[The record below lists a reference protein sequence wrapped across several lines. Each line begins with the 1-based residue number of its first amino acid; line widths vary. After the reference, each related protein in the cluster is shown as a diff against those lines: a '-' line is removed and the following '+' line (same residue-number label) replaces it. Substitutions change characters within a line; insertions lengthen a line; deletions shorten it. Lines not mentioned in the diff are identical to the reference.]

1 MVHSDYHKRKALILT
16 YLRNVVTLGFCLSK
30 HQLYGC
36 YDQPLEKRLFNKSRS
51 KSTYRSGRVGEWKKY
66 FDDDIIKIINNNID
80 GKIEEITRN

>member
-1 MVHSDYHKRKALILT
+1 MQT
-16 YLRNVVTLGFCLSK
+16 
-30 HQLYGC
+30 
-36 YDQPLEKRLFNKSRS
+36 PLEKRLFNKSRS